1 MKSLLAKFVNDTKTK
16 YRREQVIKKEQSS
29 FFSQEAKTKP
39 CMALWQSLTLME
51 EGLTEWRMLVS
62 SGSEEGLK
70 LTVQRVITT
79 FAFALR

>member
-16 YRREQVIKKEQSS
+16 YIREQVINKEQSS

-39 CMALWQSLTLME
+39 GMALRQSLTLME

-70 LTVQRVITT
+70 LMVQRVVTT
-79 FAFALR
+79 FVFALR